1 MKEEKEEKEL
11 KEVELQTESEDKME
25 DILNMEE
32 ASMKN
37 ENVTERGEG

>member
-1 MKEEKEEKEL
+1 MKEEKEL

-25 DILNMEE
+25 DILNMEG

>member
-1 MKEEKEEKEL
+1 MKEEKEL

-25 DILNMEE
+25 DILKMED

-37 ENVTERGEG
+37 EDVTERGEG

>member
-1 MKEEKEEKEL
+1 MKEEKEL

-25 DILNMEE
+25 DILNMED

-37 ENVTERGEG
+37 EDVRERGEG